1 MGRVY
6 ATVAELA
13 AFTGR
18 PAPDNAERL
27 LARASRLV
35 DAAMKAA
42 VYETD
47 ASGSPTVPEVR
58 QAFRDAT
65 CAQADVWASREASE
79 AEVGLWNTVSAGSV
93 SMSRFTT
100 PPPVSDDTA
109 LTPEAAE
116 ILEALSLPTVVWS

>member
-1 MGRVY
+1 MARVY
-6 ATVAELA
+6 ATVTELS

-42 VYETD
+42 VYEVD
-47 ASGSPTVPEVR
+47 ASGAPVVPEVR
-58 QAFRDAT
+58 DAFRDAT
-65 CAQADVWASREASE
+65 CAQADVWAGREASE
-79 AEVGLWNTVSAGSV
+79 AEIGPWNTVSAGSV

-100 PPPVSDDTA
+100 PPSVADDTA

-116 ILEALSLPTVVWS
+116 ILAGLGLPTAVWS